1 MKRWTAEKAFE
12 TIHRLSVRKVE
23 DASAEQ
29 LDLMRKIFVYITG
42 LGELR
47 YVSANFQVWEDESG
61 DLAIIDH
68 VLGEVSVLYD
78 GLRYVIEKTN
88 EG

>member
-1 MKRWTAEKAFE
+1 MKKWTAVQAFE